1 MNDGN
6 RSQVDKEQIANK
18 LTELREESAALIAV
32 YDPEDRL
39 RYANAA
45 FRKAYCVEPGETPL
59 WPDLMRRN
67 WQAGRGAI
75 IAHPDIE
82 AWLASA
88 ISRRGKVPRRAFET
102 DLIDGR
108 WLWIVETVQP
118 DGWMLFI
125 ATDITELRRK
135 ERELRQ
141 LRDLAT
147 RAAQTD
153 ELTDISN
160 RRHMWA
166 LLENLLDGAHPSGA
180 RQGCLCLFDLDLF
193 KQINDRF
200 GHQAGDTVLV
210 DFARTV
216 QGNIRLRDGFGRI
229 GGEEFMLLMPD
240 TSILH
245 AKKIVDRIFAAVHA
259 RRPLPNAEDFTYTF
273 SAGLAEIKAEDTP
286 QSVYSRA
293 DQALYQA
300 KHDGRDRLMLA
311 A

>member
-1 MNDGN
+1 MNT
-6 RSQVDKEQIANK
+6 VQIADK
-18 LTELREESAALIAV
+18 LAELREESAALIAV
-32 YDPEDRL
+32 YDAQDRL

-45 FRKAYCVEPGETPL
+45 FRKTYFVQPGETPL
-59 WPDLMRRN
+59 WSDLWRRN
-67 WQAGRGAI
+67 WEAGRGAI
-75 IAHPDIE
+75 IAHPDID

-88 ISRRGKVPRRAFET
+88 ISRRGKVPRRSFES
-102 DLIDGR
+102 DLVDGR

-125 ATDITELRRK
+125 ATDITELRRD

-147 RAAQTD
+147 RASETD

-166 LLENLLDGAHPSGA
+166 LLENLLGGTHPSTK

-216 QGNIRLRDGFGRI
+216 QGSIRLRDGFGRI

-245 AKKIVDRIFAAVHA
+245 AKKIVDRIFAAIHE
-259 RRPLPNAEDFTYTF
+259 RRPLPDAQDFAYTF
-273 SAGLAEIKAEDTP
+273 SAGLAEIKAGDTP
-286 QSVYSRA
+286 QAVYSRA

-300 KHDGRDRLMLA
+300 KHEGRDRLALA

>member
-1 MNDGN
+1 MYAE
-6 RSQVDKEQIANK
+6 QVSEK
-18 LTELREESAALIAV
+18 LASLREESAALIAV

-45 FRKAYCVEPGETPL
+45 FRKTYSVEPHETPL
-59 WPDLMRRN
+59 WQELMRRN
-67 WQAGRGAI
+67 WQTGCGAI
-75 IAHPDIE
+75 IAHPDID

-88 ISRRGKVPRRAFET
+88 ISRRGKVPRRAFES
-102 DLIDGR
+102 DLVDGR

-125 ATDITELRRK
+125 ATDITELRRE

-147 RAAQTD
+147 RASETD

-160 RRHMWA
+160 RRHLWA
-166 LLENLLDGAHPSGA
+166 LLENVLSGTHPSGTQ
-180 RQGCLCLFDLDLF
+180 QGCLCLFDLDLF

-200 GHQAGDTVLV
+200 GHQAGDMVLV
-210 DFARTV
+210 DFARTF

-245 AKKIVDRIFAAVHA
+245 AKKIVDRVFGAIHE
-259 RRPLPNAEDFTYTF
+259 RRPLPNADDFAYTF
-273 SAGLAEIKAEDTP
+273 SAGLAEIKAGDTA
-286 QSVYSRA
+286 QAVYSRA

-300 KHDGRDRLMLA
+300 KHEGRDRLTLA

>member
-1 MNDGN
+1 MYAE
-6 RSQVDKEQIANK
+6 QVSEK
-18 LTELREESAALIAV
+18 LASLREESAALIAV

-45 FRKAYCVEPGETPL
+45 FRKTYCVETDETPL
-59 WPDLMRRN
+59 WPELMRRN

-75 IAHPDIE
+75 IAHPDID

-88 ISRRGKVPRRAFET
+88 LSRRGKVPRRAFES
-102 DLIDGR
+102 DLVDGR

-125 ATDITELRRK
+125 ATDITELRRE

-147 RAAQTD
+147 RASETD

-166 LLENLLDGAHPSGA
+166 LLENLLSGTHPPGTCP
-180 RQGCLCLFDLDLF
+180 GCLCLFDLDLF

-245 AKKIVDRIFAAVHA
+245 AKKIVDRVFAAIHQ
-259 RRPLPNAEDFTYTF
+259 RRPLPNAEDFAYTF
-273 SAGLAEIKAEDTP
+273 SAGLAEIKAGDTP
-286 QSVYSRA
+286 QAVYSRA

-300 KHDGRDRLMLA
+300 KHEGRDRLALA

>member
-1 MNDGN
+1 MNTK
-6 RSQVDKEQIANK
+6 QVSEKLATLHEQ
-18 LTELREESAALIAV
+18 SAALIAV
-32 YDPEDRL
+32 FDPEDRL

-45 FRKAYCVEPGETPL
+45 YRKTYFVERDETPL
-59 WPDLMRRN
+59 WSDLMRRN

-75 IAHPDIE
+75 IAHTDMD

-88 ISRRGKVPRRAFET
+88 ISRRGKVPRRAFES
-102 DLIDGR
+102 DLLDGR

-118 DGWMLFI
+118 DGWMLYV
-125 ATDITELRRK
+125 ATDITELRTE

-141 LRDLAT
+141 LRDFAT

-160 RRHMWA
+160 RRHMWV
-166 LLENLLDGAHPSGA
+166 LLEDLLSGTHPSGM

-193 KQINDRF
+193 KLINDRF
-200 GHQAGDTVLV
+200 GHQAGDMVLV

-216 QGNIRLRDGFGRI
+216 QGSIRLRDGFGRI
-229 GGEEFMLLMPD
+229 GGEEFMLIMPD

-245 AKKIVDRIFAAVHA
+245 AKKIVDRIFAAIHE
-259 RRPLPNAEDFTYTF
+259 RRPLHNARDFTYTF
-273 SAGLAEIKAEDTP
+273 SAGLSEIRADDTP
-286 QSVYSRA
+286 QTVYSRA

-300 KHDGRDRLMLA
+300 KHEGRDRLMLA

>member
-1 MNDGN
+1 MYAE
-6 RSQVDKEQIANK
+6 QVSEK
-18 LTELREESAALIAV
+18 LASLREESAALIAV

-39 RYANAA
+39 RYANAD
-45 FRKAYCVEPGETPL
+45 FRKTYSVEPDETPL

-75 IAHPDIE
+75 IAHPDID

-88 ISRRGKVPRRAFET
+88 ISRRGKVPRRAFES
-102 DLIDGR
+102 DLVDGR

-125 ATDITELRRK
+125 ATDITELRRE

-147 RAAQTD
+147 RASETD

-160 RRHMWA
+160 RRYMWS
-166 LLENLLDGAHPSGA
+166 LLENLLVGTHPSGT

-200 GHQAGDTVLV
+200 GHQAGDMVLV

-245 AKKIVDRIFAAVHA
+245 AKKIVDRVFGAIHE
-259 RRPLPNAEDFTYTF
+259 RRPLPDNQDFSYTF
-273 SAGLAEIKAEDTP
+273 SAGLAEIKAGDTP
-286 QSVYSRA
+286 QAVYSRA
-293 DQALYQA
+293 DQA
-300 KHDGRDRLMLA
+300 KHEGRDRLALA